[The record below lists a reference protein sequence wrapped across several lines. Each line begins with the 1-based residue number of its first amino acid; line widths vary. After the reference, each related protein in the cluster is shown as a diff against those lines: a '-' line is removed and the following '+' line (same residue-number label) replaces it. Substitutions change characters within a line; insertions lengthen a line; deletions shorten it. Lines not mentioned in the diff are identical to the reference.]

1 MDLKQSI
8 QEKMPD
14 PKKLDL
20 DRFGAIMDEAITACE
35 CGLMIYKDA
44 GSTEWQYKGA
54 GCGAVMDF
62 YIFLNGLTPLYQKMC
77 EEMDRLGRAL
87 DRERLAHALC
97 GEMEKALLKG
107 EQE

>member
-8 QEKMPD
+8 KEKMPD

-20 DRFGAIMDEAITACE
+20 DSFGEIMDEAVKASK

-62 YIFLNGLTPLYQKMC
+62 YIFLNGLTPIFEKMLS
-77 EEMDRLGRAL
+77 EMRKTGNPLCK
-87 DRERLAHALC
+87 EKVAHALC
-97 GEMEKALLKG
+97 SEMEKALLKG